1 MPIYLRNFVFV
12 LTTNNNLLKIYTTM
26 KKNLSIL
33 FLFLSLGAF
42 AQEIRFARIDSLLNY
57 LYENDKFMGSL
68 CIRQGDEVIFKQ
80 AYGYS
85 EATKGVRANGATK
98 YKIGSISKTF
108 TATMIMQLAEE
119 KKILLT
125 TKLNRFFPKI
135 DQSDKITIEH
145 LLYQRTGIKDYTN
158 ADATLTDVLGK
169 PNIKELVLKKIENY
183 SSIFE
188 PDTKHEYSNSNYF
201 ILGLIIEKITKK
213 SFAEN
218 LKTRISDKLELKNTY
233 YTNEKTDVTKRESYS
248 YTFNGEYWD
257 KIDEWN
263 NDTAFSSGGII
274 STPEDLTKFIHALFK
289 GNLVSPASLELM
301 KKLKD
306 TYGMALIRFPFGER
320 KFYGHNG
327 KIEGFGSTMGYYEKD
342 DLSISLVVNGENY
355 SQNDI
360 MIGILSIYY
369 KLPYPFPNFKKLDK
383 DLIQKYSGTYASKEI
398 PLKINVF
405 EKEGNL
411 LAQATGQPSFPL
423 TFSRADV
430 FVFVQAGIEMEFT
443 SSTSFI
449 LKQGGQ
455 KFNFTKE

>member
-1 MPIYLRNFVFV
+1 
-12 LTTNNNLLKIYTTM
+12 M
-26 KKNLSIL
+26 KKSLSIL
-33 FLFLSLGAF
+33 FLFLSLSTF

-68 CIRQGDEVIFKQ
+68 CIRQGDEVVFKQ
-80 AYGYS
+80 AYGFYD
-85 EATKGVRANGATK
+85 ATKGLRANGATK

-108 TATMIMQLAEE
+108 TATMIMQLVEE
-119 KKILLT
+119 KKILLN

-145 LLYQRTGIKDYTN
+145 LLYQRSGIKDYAN

-169 PNIKELVLKKIENY
+169 PNTKELILKKIENY
-183 SSIFE
+183 SSMFE
-188 PDTKHEYSNSNYF
+188 PDSQHEYSNSNYF
-201 ILGLIIEKITKK
+201 ILGLIIEKSTKK

-218 LKTRISDKLELKNTY
+218 LKIRISDKLELKNTY

-263 NDTAFSSGGII
+263 NDIAFSSGGII
-274 STPEDLTKFIHALFK
+274 STPEDLTKFIRSLFK
-289 GNLVSPASLELM
+289 GNLVTPASLELM
-301 KKLKD
+301 KTLKD

-342 DLSISLVVNGENY
+342 DLTISLIVNGENY

-369 KLPYPFPNFKKLDK
+369 KLPYPFPNFKKLDAE
-383 DLIQKYSGTYASKEI
+383 LIQKYSGTFASIDI
-398 PLKINVF
+398 PLKITVF

-423 TFSRADV
+423 TFSKDDV
-430 FVFVQAGIEMEFT
+430 FVFAPAGIEMEFT

>member
-1 MPIYLRNFVFV
+1 
-12 LTTNNNLLKIYTTM
+12 M
-26 KKNLSIL
+26 KKSLSIL
-33 FLFLSLGAF
+33 FLFLSLSTF

-68 CIRQGDEVIFKQ
+68 CIRQGDEVVFKQ
-80 AYGYS
+80 AYGFYD
-85 EATKGVRANGATK
+85 ATKGLRANGATK

-108 TATMIMQLAEE
+108 TATMIMQLVEE
-119 KKILLT
+119 KKILLN

-145 LLYQRTGIKDYTN
+145 LLYQRTGIKDYAN

-169 PNIKELVLKKIENY
+169 PNTKELILKKIENY
-183 SSIFE
+183 SSMFE
-188 PDTKHEYSNSNYF
+188 PDSQHEYSNSNYF
-201 ILGLIIEKITKK
+201 ILGLIIEKSTKK

-218 LKTRISDKLELKNTY
+218 LKIRISDKLELKNTY

-263 NDTAFSSGGII
+263 NDIAFSSGGII
-274 STPEDLTKFIHALFK
+274 STPEDLTKFIRYLFK
-289 GNLVSPASLELM
+289 GNLVTPASLELM
-301 KKLKD
+301 KTLKD

-342 DLSISLVVNGENY
+342 DLSISLIVNGENY

-369 KLPYPFPNFKKLDK
+369 KLPYPFPNFKKLDAE
-383 DLIQKYSGTYASKEI
+383 LIQKYSGTFASKDI
-398 PLKINVF
+398 PLKITVF

-423 TFSRADV
+423 TFSRDDV
-430 FVFVQAGIEMEFT
+430 FVFAAAGIEMEFT
-443 SSTSFI
+443 SSRSFI

>member
-1 MPIYLRNFVFV
+1 
-12 LTTNNNLLKIYTTM
+12 M
-26 KKNLSIL
+26 KKSLSIL
-33 FLFLSLGAF
+33 FLFLSLSTF

-68 CIRQGDEVIFKQ
+68 CIRQGDEVVFKQ
-80 AYGYS
+80 AYGFYD
-85 EATKGVRANGATK
+85 ATKGLRANGATK

-108 TATMIMQLAEE
+108 TATMIMQLVEE
-119 KKILLT
+119 KKIVLT

-135 DQSDKITIEH
+135 DQSDKITIEN
-145 LLYQRTGIKDYTN
+145 LLYQRTGIKDYAN

-169 PNIKELVLKKIENY
+169 PNTKELILKKIENY
-183 SSIFE
+183 SSMFE
-188 PDTKHEYSNSNYF
+188 PDSQHEYSNSNYF
-201 ILGLIIEKITKK
+201 ILGLIIEKSTKK

-218 LKTRISDKLELKNTY
+218 LKIRISDKLELKNTY

-263 NDTAFSSGGII
+263 NDIAFSSGGII
-274 STPEDLTKFIHALFK
+274 STPEDLTKFIRYLFK
-289 GNLVSPASLELM
+289 GNLVTPASLELM
-301 KKLKD
+301 KTLKD

-342 DLSISLVVNGENY
+342 DLSISLIVNGENY

-369 KLPYPFPNFKKLDK
+369 KLPYPFPNFKKLDTE
-383 DLIQKYSGTYASKEI
+383 LIKKYSGTFASKDI
-398 PLKINVF
+398 PLKITVF

-423 TFSRADV
+423 TFSREDV
-430 FVFVQAGIEMEFT
+430 FVFAPAGIEIEFT
-443 SSTSFI
+443 SATTFI

>member
-1 MPIYLRNFVFV
+1 
-12 LTTNNNLLKIYTTM
+12 M
-26 KKNLSIL
+26 KKSLSIL
-33 FLFLSLGAF
+33 FLFLSLSTF

-68 CIRQGDEVIFKQ
+68 CIRQGDEVVFKQ
-80 AYGYS
+80 AYGFY
-85 EATKGVRANGATK
+85 EATKGLRANGATK

-108 TATMIMQLAEE
+108 TATMIMQLVEE
-119 KKILLT
+119 KKIVLT

-145 LLYQRTGIKDYTN
+145 LLYQRTGIKDYAN

-169 PNIKELVLKKIENY
+169 PNTKELILKKIENY
-183 SSIFE
+183 SSMFE
-188 PDTKHEYSNSNYF
+188 PDSQHEYSNSNYF
-201 ILGLIIEKITKK
+201 ILGLIIEKSTKK

-218 LKTRISDKLELKNTY
+218 LKIRISDKLELKNTY

-248 YTFNGEYWD
+248 YIFNGEYWD

-263 NDTAFSSGGII
+263 NDIAFSSGGII
-274 STPEDLTKFIHALFK
+274 STPEDLTKFIRSLFK
-289 GNLVSPASLELM
+289 GNLVTPASLELM
-301 KKLKD
+301 KTLKD

-342 DLSISLVVNGENY
+342 DLTISLIVNGENY

-369 KLPYPFPNFKKLDK
+369 KLPYPFPNFKKLDAE
-383 DLIQKYSGTYASKEI
+383 LIQKYSGTFASKDI
-398 PLKINVF
+398 PLKITVF

-423 TFSRADV
+423 TFSKDDV
-430 FVFVQAGIEMEFT
+430 FVFAAAGIEMEFT

-449 LKQGGQ
+449 LKQGGK

>member
-1 MPIYLRNFVFV
+1 
-12 LTTNNNLLKIYTTM
+12 M

-33 FLFLSLGAF
+33 FLFISLVTF
-42 AQEIRFARIDSLLNY
+42 AQEIRFARIDSLLHY

-68 CIRQGDEVIFKQ
+68 CIRQGDEVVFKQ

-85 EATKGVRANGATK
+85 EAIKGIRANGATK

-108 TATMIMQLAEE
+108 TATMMMQLVEE
-119 KKILLT
+119 KKILLS

-145 LLYQRTGIKDYTN
+145 LLYQRTGIKDYVN
-158 ADATLTDVLGK
+158 ADSTLIDVLEK
-169 PNIKELVLKKIENY
+169 PNTKELIIKKIENY

-188 PDTKHEYSNSNYF
+188 TNTKHEYSNSNYF

-213 SFAEN
+213 SYAEN
-218 LKTRISDKLELKNTY
+218 LKTRISDKLQLKNTY
-233 YTNEKTDVTKRESYS
+233 YTNEKTDISKRESYS
-248 YTFNGEYWD
+248 YIFNGENWE

-263 NDTAFSSGGII
+263 NDIAFSSGGII
-274 STPEDLTKFIHALFK
+274 STPEDLTKFIRSLFK

-301 KKLKD
+301 KTLKD

-327 KIEGFGSTMGYYEKD
+327 KIEGFGSSMGYYEKD
-342 DLSISLVVNGENY
+342 DLTISLIVNGENY

-369 KLPYPFPNFKKLDK
+369 KLPYPFPNFKKLDAE
-383 DLIQKYSGTYASKEI
+383 LIKKYSGTFASKDI
-398 PLKINVF
+398 PLKMAVF

-411 LAQATGQPSFPL
+411 LAQATGQTSFPL
-423 TFSRADV
+423 TFSKDDV
-430 FVFVQAGIEMEFT
+430 FVFAPAGIEIEFT
-443 SSTSFI
+443 SATTFI

>member
-1 MPIYLRNFVFV
+1 
-12 LTTNNNLLKIYTTM
+12 M
-26 KKNLSIL
+26 KKSLSIL
-33 FLFLSLGAF
+33 FLFLSLSTF

-68 CIRQGDEVIFKQ
+68 CIRQGDEVVFKQ
-80 AYGYS
+80 AYGFY
-85 EATKGVRANGATK
+85 EATKGLRANGATK

-108 TATMIMQLAEE
+108 TATMIMQLVEE
-119 KKILLT
+119 KKIVLT

-135 DQSDKITIEH
+135 DQSDKITIEN
-145 LLYQRTGIKDYTN
+145 LLYQRTGIKDYAN

-169 PNIKELVLKKIENY
+169 PNTKELILKKIENY
-183 SSIFE
+183 SSMFE
-188 PDTKHEYSNSNYF
+188 PDSQHEYSNSNYF

-263 NDTAFSSGGII
+263 NDIAFSSGGII
-274 STPEDLTKFIHALFK
+274 STPEDLTKFIRSLFK
-289 GNLVSPASLELM
+289 GNLVTPASLELM
-301 KKLKD
+301 KTLKD

-342 DLSISLVVNGENY
+342 DLSISLIVNGENY

-369 KLPYPFPNFKKLDK
+369 KLPYPFPNFKKLDTE
-383 DLIQKYSGTYASKEI
+383 LIKKYSGTFASKDI
-398 PLKINVF
+398 PLKITVF

-423 TFSRADV
+423 TFSRDDV
-430 FVFVQAGIEMEFT
+430 FVFAAAGIEMEFT

>member
-1 MPIYLRNFVFV
+1 
-12 LTTNNNLLKIYTTM
+12 M

-33 FLFLSLGAF
+33 FLFISLVTV
-42 AQEIRFARIDSLLNY
+42 AQEFRLARIDSLLHY

-85 EATKGVRANGATK
+85 EAIKGVRANGATK

-108 TATMIMQLAEE
+108 TATMMMQLVEE
-119 KKILLT
+119 KKILLS

-145 LLYQRTGIKDYTN
+145 LLYQRTGIKDYAN
-158 ADATLTDVLGK
+158 ADSTLTDVLGK
-169 PNIKELVLKKIENY
+169 PNTKELILKKIENY
-183 SSIFE
+183 TSIFE

-218 LKTRISDKLELKNTY
+218 LKTRISDKLQLKNTY
-233 YTNEKTDVTKRESYS
+233 YTNEKTDVSKRESFS
-248 YTFNGEYWD
+248 YMFNGENWEI
-257 KIDEWN
+257 IDEWN
-263 NDTAFSSGGII
+263 NDVAFSSGGII
-274 STPEDLTKFIHALFK
+274 STPEDLTKFIYKLFK
-289 GNLVSPASLELM
+289 GNLVNPASLELM
-301 KKLKD
+301 KTLKD

-327 KIEGFGSTMGYYEKD
+327 KIEGFEATMGYYEKD
-342 DLSISLVVNGENY
+342 DLSISLIVNGENY

-369 KLPYPFPNFKKLDK
+369 KLPYPFPNFKKLDTE
-383 DLIQKYSGTYASKEI
+383 LIKKYSGDYTSKEI
-398 PLKINVF
+398 PLKIKVF

-423 TFSRADV
+423 TFSRDDV
-430 FVFVQAGIEMEFT
+430 FVFVQAGIEIEFT
-443 SSTSFI
+443 SATTFI

>member
-1 MPIYLRNFVFV
+1 
-12 LTTNNNLLKIYTTM
+12 M
-26 KKNLSIL
+26 KKSLSIL
-33 FLFLSLGAF
+33 FLFLSLSTF
-42 AQEIRFARIDSLLNY
+42 AQEIRFARIDSLLHY

-68 CIRQGDEVIFKQ
+68 CIRLGDEVVFKQ
-80 AYGYS
+80 AYGFS
-85 EATKGVRANGATK
+85 EATKGLRANGATK

-108 TATMIMQLAEE
+108 TATMIMQLVEE
-119 KKILLT
+119 KKILLS

-145 LLYQRTGIKDYTN
+145 LLYQRTGIKDYAN

-169 PNIKELVLKKIENY
+169 PNTKELILKKIENY
-183 SSIFE
+183 SSMFE
-188 PDTKHEYSNSNYF
+188 PDSQHEYSNSNYF
-201 ILGLIIEKITKK
+201 ILGLIIEKSTKK

-218 LKTRISDKLELKNTY
+218 LKIRISDKLELKNTY

-263 NDTAFSSGGII
+263 NDIAFSSGGII
-274 STPEDLTKFIHALFK
+274 STPEDLTKFIHSLFK
-289 GNLVSPASLELM
+289 GNLVTPASLELM
-301 KKLKD
+301 ITLKD

-342 DLSISLVVNGENY
+342 DLSISLIVNGENY

-369 KLPYPFPNFKKLDK
+369 KLPYPFPNFKKLDAE
-383 DLIQKYSGTYASKEI
+383 LIQKYSGTFASKDI
-398 PLKINVF
+398 PLKITVF

-423 TFSRADV
+423 TFSRDDV
-430 FVFVQAGIEMEFT
+430 FVFAAAGIEMEFT

>member
-1 MPIYLRNFVFV
+1 
-12 LTTNNNLLKIYTTM
+12 M

-33 FLFLSLGAF
+33 FLFISLVTV
-42 AQEIRFARIDSLLNY
+42 AQEFRLARIDSLLHY

-85 EATKGVRANGATK
+85 EAIKGVRANGATK

-108 TATMIMQLAEE
+108 TATMMMQLVEE
-119 KKILLT
+119 KKILLS

-145 LLYQRTGIKDYTN
+145 LLYQRTGIKDYAN
-158 ADATLTDVLGK
+158 ADSTLTDVLGK
-169 PNIKELVLKKIENY
+169 PNTKELILKKIENY
-183 SSIFE
+183 TSIFE

-218 LKTRISDKLELKNTY
+218 LKTRISDKLQLKNTY
-233 YTNEKTDVTKRESYS
+233 YTNEKTDVSKRESFS
-248 YTFNGEYWD
+248 YMFNGENWEI
-257 KIDEWN
+257 IDEWN
-263 NDTAFSSGGII
+263 NDVAFSSGGII
-274 STPEDLTKFIHALFK
+274 STPEDLTKFIYKLFK
-289 GNLVSPASLELM
+289 GNLVNPASLELM
-301 KKLKD
+301 KTLKD

-327 KIEGFGSTMGYYEKD
+327 KIEGFEATMGYYEKD
-342 DLSISLVVNGENY
+342 NLSISLIVNGENY

-369 KLPYPFPNFKKLDK
+369 KLPYPFPNFKKLDTE
-383 DLIQKYSGTYASKEI
+383 LIKKYSGDYTSKEI
-398 PLKINVF
+398 PLKIKVF

-423 TFSRADV
+423 TFSRDDV
-430 FVFVQAGIEMEFT
+430 FVFVQAGIEIEFT
-443 SSTSFI
+443 SATTFI

>member
-1 MPIYLRNFVFV
+1 
-12 LTTNNNLLKIYTTM
+12 M
-26 KKNLSIL
+26 KKALSIL
-33 FLFLSLGAF
+33 FLFLSLSTF

-68 CIRQGDEVIFKQ
+68 CIRQGDEVVFKQ
-80 AYGYS
+80 AYGFS

-108 TATMIMQLAEE
+108 TATMIMQLVEE
-119 KKILLT
+119 KKIVLT

-145 LLYQRTGIKDYTN
+145 LLYQRTGIKDYAN

-169 PNIKELVLKKIENY
+169 PNTKELILKKIENY
-183 SSIFE
+183 SSMFE
-188 PDTKHEYSNSNYF
+188 PDSQHEYSNSNYF

-233 YTNEKTDVTKRESYS
+233 YTNDKTDVTKRESYS

-263 NDTAFSSGGII
+263 NNIAFSSGGII
-274 STPEDLTKFIHALFK
+274 STPEDLTKFIRALFK
-289 GNLVSPASLELM
+289 GNLVTPVSLELM
-301 KKLKD
+301 KTLKD

-342 DLSISLVVNGENY
+342 DLTISLIVNGENY

-369 KLPYPFPNFKKLDK
+369 KLPYPFPNFKKLDTE
-383 DLIQKYSGTYASKEI
+383 LIKKYSGTFASKDI
-398 PLKINVF
+398 PLKITVF

-423 TFSRADV
+423 TFSKDDV
-430 FVFVQAGIEMEFT
+430 FVFAAAGIEMEFT

-449 LKQGGQ
+449 LKQGGK

>member
-1 MPIYLRNFVFV
+1 
-12 LTTNNNLLKIYTTM
+12 M
-26 KKNLSIL
+26 KKSLSIL
-33 FLFLSLGAF
+33 FLFLSLSTF

-68 CIRQGDEVIFKQ
+68 CIRQGDEVVFKQ
-80 AYGYS
+80 AYGFS
-85 EATKGVRANGATK
+85 EATKGLRANGATK

-108 TATMIMQLAEE
+108 TATMIMQLVEE
-119 KKILLT
+119 KKIVLT

-145 LLYQRTGIKDYTN
+145 LLYQRTGIKDYAN

-169 PNIKELVLKKIENY
+169 PNTKELILKKIENY
-183 SSIFE
+183 SSMFE
-188 PDTKHEYSNSNYF
+188 PDSQHEYSNSNYF
-201 ILGLIIEKITKK
+201 ILGLIIEKSTKK

-218 LKTRISDKLELKNTY
+218 LKIRISDKLELKNTY

-248 YTFNGEYWD
+248 YIFNGEYWD

-263 NDTAFSSGGII
+263 NDIAFSSGGII
-274 STPEDLTKFIHALFK
+274 STPEDLTKFIRYLFK
-289 GNLVSPASLELM
+289 GNLVTPASLELM
-301 KKLKD
+301 KTLKD

-342 DLSISLVVNGENY
+342 DLSISLIVNGENY

-369 KLPYPFPNFKKLDK
+369 KLPYPFPNFKKLDTE
-383 DLIQKYSGTYASKEI
+383 LIKKYSGTFASKDI
-398 PLKINVF
+398 PLKITVF

-423 TFSRADV
+423 TFSRDDV
-430 FVFVQAGIEMEFT
+430 FVFAAAGIEMEFT

>member
-1 MPIYLRNFVFV
+1 
-12 LTTNNNLLKIYTTM
+12 M
-26 KKNLSIL
+26 KKSLSIL
-33 FLFLSLGAF
+33 FLFLSLSTF

-68 CIRQGDEVIFKQ
+68 CIRLGDEVVFKH
-80 AYGYS
+80 AYGFS

-108 TATMIMQLAEE
+108 TATMIMQLVEE
-119 KKILLT
+119 KKILLS

-145 LLYQRTGIKDYTN
+145 LLYQRTGIKDYVN
-158 ADATLTDVLGK
+158 ADSTLIDVLEK
-169 PNIKELVLKKIENY
+169 PNTKELILKKIENY

-188 PDTKHEYSNSNYF
+188 TDTKHEYSNSNYF

-213 SFAEN
+213 SYTEN
-218 LKTRISDKLELKNTY
+218 LKTRISDKLQLKNTY
-233 YTNEKTDVTKRESYS
+233 YTNEKTDVSKRESFS
-248 YTFNGEYWD
+248 YMFNGDNWEQ
-257 KIDEWN
+257 IEEWN
-263 NDTAFSSGGII
+263 NDIAFSSGGII
-274 STPEDLTKFIHALFK
+274 STPEDLTKFIYKLFN

-301 KKLKD
+301 KTLKD
-306 TYGMALIRFPFGER
+306 TYGMALYRFPFGER
-320 KFYGHNG
+320 KFYGHGG
-327 KIEGFGSTMGYYEKD
+327 KIEGFKSTMGYYEKD
-342 DLSISLVVNGENY
+342 DLTISLIVNGENY

-369 KLPYPFPNFKKLDK
+369 KLPYPFPNFKKLDA
-383 DLIQKYSGTYASKEI
+383 DLIQKYSGTFASKEI

-423 TFSRADV
+423 TFSRDDV
-430 FVFVQAGIEMEFT
+430 FVFAPAGIEMEFT
-443 SSTSFI
+443 SSKSFI

>member
-1 MPIYLRNFVFV
+1 
-12 LTTNNNLLKIYTTM
+12 M
-26 KKNLSIL
+26 KKSLSIL
-33 FLFLSLGAF
+33 FLFLSLSTF

-68 CIRQGDEVIFKQ
+68 CIRQGDEVVFKQ
-80 AYGYS
+80 AYGFY
-85 EATKGVRANGATK
+85 EATKGLRANGATK

-108 TATMIMQLAEE
+108 TATMIMQLVEE
-119 KKILLT
+119 KKIVLT

-145 LLYQRTGIKDYTN
+145 LLYQRTGIKDYAN

-169 PNIKELVLKKIENY
+169 PNTKELILKKIENY
-183 SSIFE
+183 SSMFE
-188 PDTKHEYSNSNYF
+188 PDSQHEYSNSNYF
-201 ILGLIIEKITKK
+201 ILGLIIEKSTKK

-218 LKTRISDKLELKNTY
+218 LKIRISDKLELKNTY

-248 YTFNGEYWD
+248 YIFNGEYWD

-263 NDTAFSSGGII
+263 NDFAFSSGGII
-274 STPEDLTKFIHALFK
+274 STPEDLTKFIRSLFK
-289 GNLVSPASLELM
+289 GNLVTPASLELM
-301 KKLKD
+301 KTLKD

-342 DLSISLVVNGENY
+342 DLSISLIVNGENY

-369 KLPYPFPNFKKLDK
+369 KLPYPFPNFKKLDTE
-383 DLIQKYSGTYASKEI
+383 LIKKYSGTFASKDI
-398 PLKINVF
+398 PLKITVF

-423 TFSRADV
+423 TFSRDDV
-430 FVFVQAGIEMEFT
+430 FVFAAAGIEMEFT

>member
-1 MPIYLRNFVFV
+1 
-12 LTTNNNLLKIYTTM
+12 M
-26 KKNLSIL
+26 KKSLSIL
-33 FLFLSLGAF
+33 FLFLSLSTF
-42 AQEIRFARIDSLLNY
+42 AQEIRFARIDSLLHY

-68 CIRQGDEVIFKQ
+68 CIRLGDEVVFKQ
-80 AYGYS
+80 AYGFS

-108 TATMIMQLAEE
+108 TATMIMQLVEE
-119 KKILLT
+119 KKILLS

-145 LLYQRTGIKDYTN
+145 LLYQRTGIKDYAN

-169 PNIKELVLKKIENY
+169 PNTKELILKKIENY
-183 SSIFE
+183 SSMFE
-188 PDTKHEYSNSNYF
+188 PDSQHEYSNSNYF
-201 ILGLIIEKITKK
+201 ILGLIIEKSTKK

-218 LKTRISDKLELKNTY
+218 LKIRISDKLELKNTY

-263 NDTAFSSGGII
+263 NDIAFSSGGII
-274 STPEDLTKFIHALFK
+274 STPEDLTKFIRYLFK
-289 GNLVSPASLELM
+289 GNLVTPASLELM
-301 KKLKD
+301 KTLKD

-342 DLSISLVVNGENY
+342 DLSISLIVNGENY

-369 KLPYPFPNFKKLDK
+369 KLPYPFPNFKKLDAE
-383 DLIQKYSGTYASKEI
+383 LIQKYSGTFASKDI
-398 PLKINVF
+398 PLKITVF

-423 TFSRADV
+423 TFSRDDV
-430 FVFVQAGIEMEFT
+430 FVFAAAGIEMEFT
-443 SSTSFI
+443 SNTSFI
-449 LKQGGQ
+449 LKQGGK

>member
-1 MPIYLRNFVFV
+1 
-12 LTTNNNLLKIYTTM
+12 M
-26 KKNLSIL
+26 KKSLSIL
-33 FLFLSLGAF
+33 FLFLSLSTF

-68 CIRQGDEVIFKQ
+68 CIRQGDEVVFKQ

-85 EATKGVRANGATK
+85 EATRGVRANGATK

-108 TATMIMQLAEE
+108 TATMIMQLVEE
-119 KKILLT
+119 KKILLS

-145 LLYQRTGIKDYTN
+145 LLYQRTGIKDYVN
-158 ADATLTDVLGK
+158 ADTTLTDVLGK
-169 PNIKELVLKKIENY
+169 PNTKELALKKIENY
-183 SSIFE
+183 TSIFE

-218 LKTRISDKLELKNTY
+218 LKTRISDKLDLKNTY
-233 YTNEKTDVTKRESYS
+233 YTNEKTDVSKRESYS
-248 YTFNGEYWD
+248 YIFNGENWEQ
-257 KIDEWN
+257 IDEWN
-263 NDTAFSSGGII
+263 NDIAFSSGGII
-274 STPEDLTKFIHALFK
+274 STPEDLTKFIYKLFK

-301 KKLKD
+301 KTLKD
-306 TYGMALIRFPFGER
+306 TYGMALYRFPFGER
-320 KFYGHNG
+320 KFYGHGG
-327 KIEGFGSTMGYYEKD
+327 KIEGFKSTMGYYEKD
-342 DLSISLVVNGENY
+342 DLTISLIVNGENY

-369 KLPYPFPNFKKLDK
+369 KLPYPFPNFKKLDAE
-383 DLIQKYSGTYASKEI
+383 LIKKYSGTYASKEI
-398 PLKINVF
+398 QLKINVF

-411 LAQATGQPSFPL
+411 LAQATGQTSFPL
-423 TFSRADV
+423 TFSKDDV
-430 FVFVQAGIEMEFT
+430 FVFAAAGIEMEFT
-443 SSTSFI
+443 SSRSFI

>member
-1 MPIYLRNFVFV
+1 
-12 LTTNNNLLKIYTTM
+12 M
-26 KKNLSIL
+26 KKSLSIL
-33 FLFLSLGAF
+33 FLFLSLSTF
-42 AQEIRFARIDSLLNY
+42 AQEIRFTRIDSLLNY

-68 CIRQGDEVIFKQ
+68 CIRQGDEVVFKQ
-80 AYGYS
+80 AYGFYD
-85 EATKGVRANGATK
+85 ATKGLRANGATK

-108 TATMIMQLAEE
+108 TATMIMQLVEE
-119 KKILLT
+119 KKILLN

-145 LLYQRTGIKDYTN
+145 LLYQRTGIKDYAN

-169 PNIKELVLKKIENY
+169 PNTKELILKKIENY
-183 SSIFE
+183 SSMFE
-188 PDTKHEYSNSNYF
+188 PDSQHEYSNSNYF
-201 ILGLIIEKITKK
+201 ILGLIIEKSTKK

-218 LKTRISDKLELKNTY
+218 LKIRISDKLELKNTY

-263 NDTAFSSGGII
+263 NDIAFSSGGII
-274 STPEDLTKFIHALFK
+274 STPEDLTKFIRYLFK
-289 GNLVSPASLELM
+289 GNLVTPASLELM
-301 KKLKD
+301 KTLKD

-342 DLSISLVVNGENY
+342 DLSISLIVNGENY

-369 KLPYPFPNFKKLDK
+369 KLPYPFPNFKKLDTE
-383 DLIQKYSGTYASKEI
+383 LIKKYSGTFASKDI
-398 PLKINVF
+398 PLKITVF

-423 TFSRADV
+423 TFSRDDV
-430 FVFVQAGIEMEFT
+430 FVFAAAGIEMEFT

>member
-1 MPIYLRNFVFV
+1 
-12 LTTNNNLLKIYTTM
+12 M
-26 KKNLSIL
+26 KKSLSIL
-33 FLFLSLGAF
+33 FLFLSLSTF

-57 LYENDKFMGSL
+57 LYENDQFMGSL
-68 CIRQGDEVIFKQ
+68 CIRLGDEVVFKQ
-80 AYGYS
+80 AYGFS

-108 TATMIMQLAEE
+108 TATMIMQLVEE
-119 KKILLT
+119 KKILLS
-125 TKLNRFFPKI
+125 TKLNRFFPKV

-145 LLYQRTGIKDYTN
+145 LLYQRTGIKDYAN

-169 PNIKELVLKKIENY
+169 PNTKELILKKIENY
-183 SSIFE
+183 SSMFE

-201 ILGLIIEKITKK
+201 ILGLIIEKVTKK
-213 SFAEN
+213 SFGEN
-218 LKTRISDKLELKNTY
+218 LKIRISDKLELKNTY

-248 YTFNGEYWD
+248 YIFSGENWE

-263 NDTAFSSGGII
+263 NDIAFASGGII
-274 STPEDLTKFIHALFK
+274 STPEDLTKFIRALFK
-289 GNLVSPASLELM
+289 GNLVTPASLELM
-301 KKLKD
+301 KTLKD

-342 DLSISLVVNGENY
+342 DLTISLIVNGENY

-369 KLPYPFPNFKKLDK
+369 KLPYPFPNFKKLDTE
-383 DLIQKYSGTYASKEI
+383 LIKKYSGAFASKDI
-398 PLKINVF
+398 PLKITVF

-423 TFSRADV
+423 TFSKDDV
-430 FVFVQAGIEMEFT
+430 FVFAPAGIEMEFT

>member
-1 MPIYLRNFVFV
+1 
-12 LTTNNNLLKIYTTM
+12 
-26 KKNLSIL
+26 
-33 FLFLSLGAF
+33 
-42 AQEIRFARIDSLLNY
+42 
-57 LYENDKFMGSL
+57 MGSL
-68 CIRQGDEVIFKQ
+68 CIRQGDEVVFKQ
-80 AYGYS
+80 AYGFY
-85 EATKGVRANGATK
+85 EATKGLRANGATK

-108 TATMIMQLAEE
+108 TATMIMQLVEE
-119 KKILLT
+119 KKIVLT

-145 LLYQRTGIKDYTN
+145 LLYQRTGIKDYAN

-169 PNIKELVLKKIENY
+169 PNTKELILKKIENY
-183 SSIFE
+183 SSMFE
-188 PDTKHEYSNSNYF
+188 PDSQHEYSNSNYF
-201 ILGLIIEKITKK
+201 ILGLIIEKSTKK

-218 LKTRISDKLELKNTY
+218 LKIRISDKLELKNTY

-248 YTFNGEYWD
+248 YIFNGEYWD

-263 NDTAFSSGGII
+263 NDIAFSSGGII
-274 STPEDLTKFIHALFK
+274 STPEDLTKFIRSLFK
-289 GNLVSPASLELM
+289 GNLVTPASLELM
-301 KKLKD
+301 KTLKD

-342 DLSISLVVNGENY
+342 DLSISLIVNGENY

-369 KLPYPFPNFKKLDK
+369 KLPYPFPNFKKLDTE
-383 DLIQKYSGTYASKEI
+383 LIKKYSGTFASKDI
-398 PLKINVF
+398 PLKITVF

-423 TFSRADV
+423 TFSRDDV
-430 FVFVQAGIEMEFT
+430 FVFAAAGIEMEFT

>member
-1 MPIYLRNFVFV
+1 
-12 LTTNNNLLKIYTTM
+12 M
-26 KKNLSIL
+26 KKSLSIL
-33 FLFLSLGAF
+33 FLFLSLSTF
-42 AQEIRFARIDSLLNY
+42 AQEIRFARIDSLLHY

-68 CIRQGDEVIFKQ
+68 CIRLGDEVVFKQ
-80 AYGYS
+80 AYGFS
-85 EATKGVRANGATK
+85 EATKGLRANGATK

-108 TATMIMQLAEE
+108 TATMIMQLVEE
-119 KKILLT
+119 KKILLS

-145 LLYQRTGIKDYTN
+145 LLYQRTGIKDYVN
-158 ADATLTDVLGK
+158 ADSTLIDVLEK
-169 PNIKELVLKKIENY
+169 PNTKELILKKIENY

-188 PDTKHEYSNSNYF
+188 TDTKHEYSNSNYF

-213 SFAEN
+213 SYTEN
-218 LKTRISDKLELKNTY
+218 LKTRISDKLQLKNTY
-233 YTNEKTDVTKRESYS
+233 YTNEKTDVSKRESFS
-248 YTFNGEYWD
+248 YMFNGDNWEQ
-257 KIDEWN
+257 IEEWN
-263 NDTAFSSGGII
+263 NDIAFSSGGII
-274 STPEDLTKFIHALFK
+274 STPEDLTKFIYKLFK

-301 KKLKD
+301 KTLKD
-306 TYGMALIRFPFGER
+306 TYGMALYRFPFGER
-320 KFYGHNG
+320 KFYGHGG
-327 KIEGFGSTMGYYEKD
+327 KIEGFKSTMGYYEKD
-342 DLSISLVVNGENY
+342 DLTISLIVNGENY

-369 KLPYPFPNFKKLDK
+369 KLPYPFPNFKKLDAE
-383 DLIQKYSGTYASKEI
+383 LIQKYSGTFASKDI
-398 PLKINVF
+398 PLKITVF

-423 TFSRADV
+423 TFSRDDV
-430 FVFVQAGIEMEFT
+430 FVFAAAGIEMEFT

>member
-1 MPIYLRNFVFV
+1 
-12 LTTNNNLLKIYTTM
+12 M

-33 FLFLSLGAF
+33 FLFISLVTF
-42 AQEIRFARIDSLLNY
+42 AQEIRLARIDSLLNY

-68 CIRQGDEVIFKQ
+68 CIRQGDEVVFKQ

-85 EATKGVRANGATK
+85 EAIKGIRANGATK

-108 TATMIMQLAEE
+108 TATMMMQLVEE
-119 KKILLT
+119 KKILLS

-145 LLYQRTGIKDYTN
+145 LLYQRTGIKDYVN
-158 ADATLTDVLGK
+158 ADSTLIDVLEK
-169 PNIKELVLKKIENY
+169 PNTKELIIKKIENY

-188 PDTKHEYSNSNYF
+188 TNTKHEYSNSNYF

-213 SFAEN
+213 SYAEN
-218 LKTRISDKLELKNTY
+218 LKTRISDKLQLKNTY
-233 YTNEKTDVTKRESYS
+233 YTNEKTDISKRESFS
-248 YTFNGEYWD
+248 YMFNGENWE

-263 NDTAFSSGGII
+263 NDVAFASGGII
-274 STPEDLTKFIHALFK
+274 STPEDLTKFIYKLFK

-301 KKLKD
+301 KTLKD
-306 TYGMALIRFPFGER
+306 TYGMALYRFPFGER
-320 KFYGHNG
+320 KFYGHGG
-327 KIEGFGSTMGYYEKD
+327 KIEGFESTMGYYEKD
-342 DLSISLVVNGENY
+342 DLSISLIVNGENY

-369 KLPYPFPNFKKLDK
+369 KLPYPFPNFKKLDAE
-383 DLIQKYSGTYASKEI
+383 LIKKYSGTFASKDI
-398 PLKINVF
+398 PLKITVF

-423 TFSRADV
+423 TFSKDDV
-430 FVFVQAGIEMEFT
+430 FVFVQAGIEIEFT
-443 SSTSFI
+443 SATTFI

>member
-1 MPIYLRNFVFV
+1 
-12 LTTNNNLLKIYTTM
+12 M
-26 KKNLSIL
+26 KKSLSIL
-33 FLFLSLGAF
+33 FLFLSLSTF

-68 CIRQGDEVIFKQ
+68 CIRQGDEVVFKQ
-80 AYGYS
+80 AYGFYD
-85 EATKGVRANGATK
+85 ATKGLRANGATK

-108 TATMIMQLAEE
+108 TATMIMQLVEE
-119 KKILLT
+119 KKIVLT

-135 DQSDKITIEH
+135 DQSDKITIEN
-145 LLYQRTGIKDYTN
+145 LLYQRTGIKDYAN

-169 PNIKELVLKKIENY
+169 PNTKELILKKIENY
-183 SSIFE
+183 SSMFE
-188 PDTKHEYSNSNYF
+188 PDSQHEYSNSNYF
-201 ILGLIIEKITKK
+201 ILGLIIEKSTKK

-218 LKTRISDKLELKNTY
+218 LKIRISDKLELKNTY

-263 NDTAFSSGGII
+263 NDIAFSSGGII
-274 STPEDLTKFIHALFK
+274 STPEDLTKFIRYLFK
-289 GNLVSPASLELM
+289 GNLVTPASLELM
-301 KKLKD
+301 KTLKD

-342 DLSISLVVNGENY
+342 DLSISLIVNGENY

-369 KLPYPFPNFKKLDK
+369 KLPYPFPNFKKLDTE
-383 DLIQKYSGTYASKEI
+383 LIKKYSGTFASKDI
-398 PLKINVF
+398 PLKITVF

-423 TFSRADV
+423 TFSRDDV
-430 FVFVQAGIEMEFT
+430 FVFAAAGIEMEFT
-443 SSTSFI
+443 SSRSFI

>member
-1 MPIYLRNFVFV
+1 MTVAIA
-12 LTTNNNLLKIYTTM
+12 
-26 KKNLSIL
+26 L
-33 FLFLSLGAF
+33 FISGQSTF
-42 AQEIRFARIDSLLNY
+42 AQEIRFSRIDSLLNY

-68 CIRQGDEVIFKQ
+68 CIRLGDEVVFKQ
-80 AYGYS
+80 AYGFS

-108 TATMIMQLAEE
+108 TATMIMQLVEE
-119 KKILLT
+119 KKIVLT

-145 LLYQRTGIKDYTN
+145 LLYQRTGIKDYAN
-158 ADATLTDVLGK
+158 ADSTLTDVLGK
-169 PNIKELVLKKIENY
+169 PNTKELILKKIENY

-213 SFAEN
+213 SYTEN
-218 LKTRISDKLELKNTY
+218 LKTRISDKLQLKNTY
-233 YTNEKTDVTKRESYS
+233 YTNEKTDVSKRESYS
-248 YTFNGEYWD
+248 YIFNGENWE
-257 KIDEWN
+257 KIDEWIN
-263 NDTAFSSGGII
+263 VIAFSSGGII
-274 STPEDLTKFIHALFK
+274 STPEDLTKFIRSLFK
-289 GNLVSPASLELM
+289 GNLVNPASLELM
-301 KKLKD
+301 KTLKD

-327 KIEGFGSTMGYYEKD
+327 KIEGFEATMGYYEKD
-342 DLSISLVVNGENY
+342 DLSISLIVNGENY

-369 KLPYPFPNFKKLDK
+369 KLPYPFPNFKKLDTE
-383 DLIQKYSGTYASKEI
+383 LIKKYSGTFASKEI
-398 PLKINVF
+398 PLKIKVF

-423 TFSRADV
+423 IFSRDDV
-430 FVFVQAGIEMEFT
+430 FVFVQAGIEIEFT
-443 SSTSFI
+443 SATTFI

>member
-1 MPIYLRNFVFV
+1 
-12 LTTNNNLLKIYTTM
+12 M
-26 KKNLSIL
+26 KKSLSIL
-33 FLFLSLGAF
+33 FLFLSLSTF
-42 AQEIRFARIDSLLNY
+42 AQEIRFTRIDSLLNY

-68 CIRQGDEVIFKQ
+68 CIRQGDEVVFKQ
-80 AYGYS
+80 AYGFYD
-85 EATKGVRANGATK
+85 ATKGLRANGATK

-108 TATMIMQLAEE
+108 TATMIMQLVEE
-119 KKILLT
+119 KKILLN

-145 LLYQRTGIKDYTN
+145 LLYQRTGIKDYAN

-169 PNIKELVLKKIENY
+169 PNTKELILKKIENY
-183 SSIFE
+183 SSMFE
-188 PDTKHEYSNSNYF
+188 PDSQHEYSNSNYF
-201 ILGLIIEKITKK
+201 ILGLIIEKSTKK

-218 LKTRISDKLELKNTY
+218 LKIRISDKLELKNTY

-263 NDTAFSSGGII
+263 NDIAFSSGGII
-274 STPEDLTKFIHALFK
+274 STPEDLTKFIRSLFK
-289 GNLVSPASLELM
+289 GNLVTPASLELM
-301 KKLKD
+301 KTLKD

-342 DLSISLVVNGENY
+342 DLSISLIVNGENY

-369 KLPYPFPNFKKLDK
+369 KLPYPFPNFKKLDAE
-383 DLIQKYSGTYASKEI
+383 LIQKYSGTFASKDI
-398 PLKINVF
+398 PLKITVF

-423 TFSRADV
+423 TFSRDDV
-430 FVFVQAGIEMEFT
+430 FVFAAAGIEMEFT
-443 SSTSFI
+443 SSRSFI

>member
-1 MPIYLRNFVFV
+1 
-12 LTTNNNLLKIYTTM
+12 M
-26 KKNLSIL
+26 KKSLSIL
-33 FLFLSLGAF
+33 FLFLSLSTF

-68 CIRQGDEVIFKQ
+68 CIRQGDEVVFKQ
-80 AYGYS
+80 AYGFYD
-85 EATKGVRANGATK
+85 ATKGLRANGATK

-108 TATMIMQLAEE
+108 TATMIMQLVEE
-119 KKILLT
+119 KKILLN

-145 LLYQRTGIKDYTN
+145 LLYQRTGIKDYAN
-158 ADATLTDVLGK
+158 ADAKLTDVLGK
-169 PNIKELVLKKIENY
+169 PNAKELILKKIENY
-183 SSIFE
+183 SSMFE
-188 PDTKHEYSNSNYF
+188 PDSQHEYSNSNYF
-201 ILGLIIEKITKK
+201 ILGLIIEKSTKK

-218 LKTRISDKLELKNTY
+218 LKIRISDKLELKNTY

-263 NDTAFSSGGII
+263 NDIAFSSGGII
-274 STPEDLTKFIHALFK
+274 STPEDLTKFIRSLFK
-289 GNLVSPASLELM
+289 GNLVTPASLELM
-301 KKLKD
+301 KTLKD

-342 DLSISLVVNGENY
+342 DLTISLIVNGENY

-369 KLPYPFPNFKKLDK
+369 KLPYPFPNFKKLDAE
-383 DLIQKYSGTYASKEI
+383 LIQKYSGTFASKDI
-398 PLKINVF
+398 PLKITVF

-423 TFSRADV
+423 TFSRDDV
-430 FVFVQAGIEMEFT
+430 FVFAAAGIEMEFT